1 MTLALTKGFTGV
13 TSSCAAERGRGVL
26 PAVVRGVR
34 TVGVVVVVV
43 VVAAEAAEG
52 ASRGAR
58 LVFPVR
64 AAAREGFNGREVWLV
79 WRSMGMVRCGGVRS
93 EGNSAGS
100 RREHGHC
107 RGGGGGGQRLGGRL
121 LGGRRCV
128 DLLMDDWR
136 WREIKAS
143 LRRELG
149 GCLYSNVADQAEE
162 NAAPIARR

>member
-1 MTLALTKGFTGV
+1 MTLALMKGFTGV

-43 VVAAEAAEG
+43 VVVAAEATEG

-79 WRSMGMVRCGGVRS
+79 WRSMGMVRCGGDRS

-100 RREHGHC
+100 RREHGHYC
-107 RGGGGGGQRLGGRL
+107 RGGRGEGSAWAGGCWAGGGVLT
-121 LGGRRCV
+121 C
-128 DLLMDDWR
+128 
-136 WREIKAS
+136 
-143 LRRELG
+143 
-149 GCLYSNVADQAEE
+149 
-162 NAAPIARR
+162 